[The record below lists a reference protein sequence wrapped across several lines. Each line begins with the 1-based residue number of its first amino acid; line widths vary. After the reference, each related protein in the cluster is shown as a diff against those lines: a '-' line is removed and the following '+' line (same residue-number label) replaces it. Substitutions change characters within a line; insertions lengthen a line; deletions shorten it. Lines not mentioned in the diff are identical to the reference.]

1 MSVCS
6 LHQNVYCDR
15 KRQRGSRSEPDGAGR
30 GPDGA
35 VRGAAFSSQPAG
47 PFVART
53 LRLRILRPA
62 LPPDARGHDREANP
76 AIAGTLEALTRAA
89 RIAPSRVQHSDP
101 CRVCILA
108 VTPTQRSRPCPR
120 GLLSLCPRQA
130 ARGAGRWKR
139 PPWAQKAGRA
149 CSVRERGGGG
159 LRGGGFP
166 SGAGDALPHLQGE
179 RGTPSAG
186 HLPATTAGRPQ
197 PANPPP
203 AAPPRCAGPPVST
216 GQPRG

>member
-1 MSVCS
+1 MSACS
-6 LHQNVYCDR
+6 LHQNVCCDR
-15 KRQRGSRSEPDGAGR
+15 KRQRESHGEPHGAGR

-53 LRLRILRPA
+53 LRLRILRPT
-62 LPPDARGHDREANP
+62 LPPDARGHHREANP

-89 RIAPSRVQHSDP
+89 GIAPSRVQHSDP

-120 GLLSLCPRQA
+120 GLLSLCPPA
-130 ARGAGRWKR
+130 GGTRGWPLETG
-139 PPWAQKAGRA
+139 PLG
-149 CSVRERGGGG
+149 SG
-159 LRGGGFP
+159 
-166 SGAGDALPHLQGE
+166 SGARLLCQGE
-179 RGTPSAG
+179 RRRGPAGRGASPQVPGTRSLTSRASGGRPA
-186 HLPATTAGRPQ
+186 PATFQPLPRVGRSPRILPQ
-197 PANPPP
+197 QPHP
-203 AAPPRCAGPPVST
+203 AALAPVST

>member
-1 MSVCS
+1 MSACS

-15 KRQRGSRSEPDGAGR
+15 KRQRGSHGEPVGAGR

-62 LPPDARGHDREANP
+62 LPPDARGHHREANP

-108 VTPTQRSRPCPR
+108 VTPTQRSRPCPH
-120 GLLSLCPRQA
+120 GLLSLCPPAGGTRGWPLETAPLGAESGARLLRQGERR
-130 ARGAGRWKR
+130 RGPAGRGLPLGCR
-139 PPWAQKAGRA
+139 GRA
-149 CSVRERGGGG
+149 
-159 LRGGGFP
+159 P
-166 SGAGDALPHLQGE
+166 SPPGRAGDAQRRPPSSHY
-179 RGTPSAG
+179 RGSAAARESSPSS
-186 HLPATTAGRPQ
+186 L
-197 PANPPP
+197 
-203 AAPPRCAGPPVST
+203 APLRWPPVST

>member
-1 MSVCS
+1 MSACS

-47 PFVART
+47 LFVART

-62 LPPDARGHDREANP
+62 LPPDARGHHREANP

-89 RIAPSRVQHSDP
+89 RIAPLESSTVTHV
-101 CRVCILA
+101 VCA
-108 VTPTQRSRPCPR
+108 FWPR
-120 GLLSLCPRQA
+120 RQLNDRGPALTASSPFAPRQA
-130 ARGAGRWKR
+130 ARGAGCWKR
-139 PPWAQKAGRA
+139 PPWVQKAGRA

-159 LRGGGFP
+159 LRGGGLPLGCRGRAP
-166 SGAGDALPHLQGE
+166 SPPGRAGDAQRRPPSSHY
-179 RGTPSAG
+179 RGSAAARESSPSS
-186 HLPATTAGRPQ
+186 L
-197 PANPPP
+197 
-203 AAPPRCAGPPVST
+203 APLRWPPVST